1 MVSLQ
6 GLTEGNVVVVVVVQE
21 ESIAHT
27 KMTATIA
34 GEAPLNPNP
43 LRTKKRLEKFQKLR
57 GIVLQY
63 NRIPTKDYV
72 NMLCSHFNDV

>member
-1 MVSLQ
+1 
-6 GLTEGNVVVVVVVQE
+6 
-21 ESIAHT
+21 
-27 KMTATIA
+27 MTATIA
-34 GEAPLNPNP
+34 GEAPLDPNP